1 MEASAPQRERR
12 NRRLAV
18 RYEPPKSPIN
28 KRIASSKAPPKCAA
42 LLPAPHR
49 QSCHVVMHESG
60 MQPIAACA
68 PLRTTHCWL
77 SSPSHCGVRMIHAPS
92 DSLHCFGEQT
102 CHIPFMRTSPFASL
116 AGPRLH
122 DRQVGPWTSADV
134 IVPEL

>member
-18 RYEPPKSPIN
+18 RYEPLKSPIK

-49 QSCHVVMHESG
+49 RSCHVVRHESG
-60 MQPIAACA
+60 MLPIAACA
-68 PLRTTHCWL
+68 PLCTTHCWL
-77 SSPSHCGVRMIHAPS
+77 SAPSHCGMCINHVPS
-92 DSLHCFGEQT
+92 DSFRSYAEQT